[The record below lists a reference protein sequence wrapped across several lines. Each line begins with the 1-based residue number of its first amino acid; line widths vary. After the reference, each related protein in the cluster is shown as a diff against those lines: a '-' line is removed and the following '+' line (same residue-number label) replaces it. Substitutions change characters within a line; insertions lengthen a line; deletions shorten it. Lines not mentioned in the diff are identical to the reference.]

1 MSARDDLRSH
11 GRLDLMSAVSNS
23 GQVKILSSLRRAL
36 THSSMTR
43 FVLLAV
49 IFTVAMLTGC
59 PKQTTTTVAGTEDE
73 MVDQL
78 SAQLE
83 ELRTRSDLTCKD
95 FCSVKDKACGLSR
108 QTCDIAAKSPDR
120 NDFQKKCVTS
130 QEDCAK
136 FGESCSSCPK

>member
-1 MSARDDLRSH
+1 MNRLAILAMSF
-11 GRLDLMSAVSNS
+11 AV
-23 GQVKILSSLRRAL
+23 AC
-36 THSSMTR
+36 
-43 FVLLAV
+43 
-49 IFTVAMLTGC
+49 LTGC
-59 PKQTTTTVAGTEDE
+59 PKQAVTTVAGTEDE

-95 FCSVKDKACGLSR
+95 FCSVRERACGLSKE
-108 QTCDIAAKSPDR
+108 TCDIAAKSPDR

-136 FGESCSSCPK
+136 FSESCSSCNR